1 MTPFGKLRRWL
12 KLGAMSPPGGID
24 CADVVAQLYE
34 YIDEELDAE
43 MLSRIREHLRLCK
56 RCFPRYDFEKAFL
69 RFLAQQG
76 RLSAPPELRRRIFRD
91 ILKQE
96 SQN

>member
-1 MTPFGKLRRWL
+1 MMVFRKLVQWL
-12 KLGAMSPPGGID
+12 RMGGMPPPGGID

-34 YIDEELDAE
+34 YIDEELDEKRAE
-43 MLSRIREHLRLCK
+43 QIREHLRLCK

-69 RFLAQQG
+69 RFLSVQG
-76 RLSAPPELRRRIFRD
+76 RLSAPPELRRRIFHD
-91 ILKQE
+91 ILEQE